1 MKDISSRERVMIALS
16 HREPDR
22 VPVDIGEGRQTSIY
36 VQPYVKTMEAL
47 GFDRQ
52 ETVVV
57 SPRGV
62 VDGFD
67 ERFLQAFGIDFRRI
81 GLRVTPDDQMT
92 ESDDSFRDEWGIGWR
107 KVGCF
112 VSPVDHPLKD
122 ATMDDLKR
130 YKWPDPADERRFKG
144 VREEAEFKW
153 KNTDYAIVA
162 KQPSNTYGVLTQSIY
177 LRGMENFFMDL
188 IINKEFASEL
198 LKRVTDYHVGLY
210 ENYLDMVGDFVN
222 IVHTSDDLGTQ
233 AGPYFSLEMYRELIK
248 PHERRLMSAIKNKT
262 VAKILYHCDGA
273 ITSLMGDLIEIG
285 VDILNP
291 VQPSQE
297 MDPTTLKTTFG
308 GEISFHGGIDQ
319 HRALTTGTKDD
330 VRKEVE
336 LRIRQLAPGGGYIL
350 AAAQTVMPEVPA
362 ENIICMFETARQK
375 GDYPID

>member
-16 HREPDR
+16 HQEPDR

-47 GFDRQ
+47 GFGRP
-52 ETVVV
+52 ETVIV

-67 ERFLQAFGIDFRRI
+67 ERFLKAFGIDFRRI
-81 GLRVTPDDQMT
+81 GLHVIPEDQVT
-92 ESDDSFRDEWGIGWR
+92 ESDNSFRDEWGIGWR
-107 KVGCF
+107 KAGYF

-130 YKWPDPADERRFKG
+130 YKWPDPGDERRFKG

-188 IINKEFASEL
+188 VINKEFASEL
-198 LKRVTDYHVGLY
+198 LKHVTDYHVGLY
-210 ENYLDMVGDFVN
+210 ENYLDLVGDFVN

-233 AGPYFSLEMYRELIK
+233 TGPYFSIEMYRELIK
-248 PHERRLMSAIKNKT
+248 PHERRLMSAIKNKAE
-262 VAKILYHCDGA
+262 AKILFHSDGA
-273 ITSLMGDLIEIG
+273 ITSLIDDLIEIG

-291 VQPSQE
+291 VQPSHE
-297 MDPTTLKTTFG
+297 MDPMSLKKTFG
-308 GEISFHGGIDQ
+308 GRISFHGGIDQ

-330 VRKEVE
+330 VREEVE

-350 AAAQTVMPEVPA
+350 AAAQTVMPEVLA
-362 ENIICMFETARQK
+362 ENIISMFETARQK